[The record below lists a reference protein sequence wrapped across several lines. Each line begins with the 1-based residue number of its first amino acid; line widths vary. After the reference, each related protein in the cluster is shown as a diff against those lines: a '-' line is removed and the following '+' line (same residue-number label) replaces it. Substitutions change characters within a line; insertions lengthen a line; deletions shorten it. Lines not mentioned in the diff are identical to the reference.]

1 MSFMEMLDNLRETQW
16 VEFKEATFELPK
28 DVWESYSAMANTEG
42 GEIILGVRE
51 DSSGKFIIEGVLDSD
66 KIISEFWNT
75 VRNPEKINHD
85 IMLFDGVYSATLNNK
100 TVVIIKVPRSERDK
114 NQSPSMIE
122 KAENSLRGSAKV
134 QVITKQTKTIYDK

>member
-1 MSFMEMLDNLRETQW
+1 MSFMEMLDNLHETQW

-85 IMLFDGVYSATLNNK
+85 IMLFDGNET
-100 TVVIIKVPRSERDK
+100 K

-122 KAENSLRGSAKV
+122 KAENSLRGSVKV